1 MQEVHCS
8 FYKKINE
15 LDDGT
20 YSIARY
26 HAISEVPKL
35 ALWKQDIF
43 TVLGRDL
50 PRQKNRE
57 IIFYG
62 EWKENIYKKRKSLQ
76 FHAERFKV
84 LLPETK
90 EAIQEVLADEVP
102 GIGKKTAKAI
112 VDAFGTDTFHV
123 LKEPPKH
130 ETIPRIKLMAVRNFI
145 KAEERK
151 ERLCYLMGTYDL
163 KKGQARKVLK
173 AFGEDATEMLDA
185 NIYNLYKA
193 GISLADIE
201 MNHEPSEV
209 EKNDT
214 IRIRCGIYSAITRV
228 CKNKGHT
235 FIYENDLINETY
247 YVMHKNIPKATI
259 MFALDYFKS
268 QLVDESI
275 VYEDG
280 KFFLQEYYDAEMLL
294 NKMIRERLGEKILS
308 EDERSKMIE
317 EINDLAREEKI
328 LLASQQQEAVIKSQ
342 IYNLSILT
350 GGPGTGKTLTIDIM
364 IKCFLKRGKS
374 VLLMAPTGCATKRM
388 ISATHYENGG
398 TIHSKLG
405 YFLDDEFV
413 ANRMVNEDVVI
424 VDEMSMVD
432 TFLMHAFL
440 KAVTVGTR
448 LVFVGDVNQLA
459 SVGPGNVLKDI
470 IESECFK
477 VVRLTKVFRQ
487 AGESGIVTNAHK
499 INEGKEVKLDNSFGD
514 FLYIERENAQMALN
528 ATIGLIKTKLP
539 AYVGANE
546 MDIQVLTPM
555 RNGILGVNSL
565 NPGLQMYMNPPD
577 KNKNEKEI
585 AGVVFREG
593 DKVMQIKNN
602 YQLEWEQRTDKG
614 FLVDS
619 GSGIFNGDMGI
630 ITKINNLTNYIEVK
644 FDDDRYVTY
653 DSKQSEELELAYAVT
668 IHKSQGSEYPAVVM
682 PLVSGASMLMTR
694 NLLYTGVTRAKKC
707 VCIVGRKETFNAM
720 VKNEDQHK
728 RYSGLKW
735 QLINYYQ

>member
-201 MNHEPSEV
+201 MNHEPSEE

-214 IRIRCGIYSAITRV
+214 IRIRCGIYSAITRL

-413 ANRMVNEDVVI
+413 ANRMVNEDV
-424 VDEMSMVD
+424 
-432 TFLMHAFL
+432 
-440 KAVTVGTR
+440 
-448 LVFVGDVNQLA
+448 
-459 SVGPGNVLKDI
+459 
-470 IESECFK
+470 
-477 VVRLTKVFRQ
+477 
-487 AGESGIVTNAHK
+487 
-499 INEGKEVKLDNSFGD
+499 
-514 FLYIERENAQMALN
+514 
-528 ATIGLIKTKLP
+528 
-539 AYVGANE
+539 
-546 MDIQVLTPM
+546 
-555 RNGILGVNSL
+555 
-565 NPGLQMYMNPPD
+565 
-577 KNKNEKEI
+577 
-585 AGVVFREG
+585 
-593 DKVMQIKNN
+593 
-602 YQLEWEQRTDKG
+602 
-614 FLVDS
+614 
-619 GSGIFNGDMGI
+619 
-630 ITKINNLTNYIEVK
+630 
-644 FDDDRYVTY
+644 
-653 DSKQSEELELAYAVT
+653 
-668 IHKSQGSEYPAVVM
+668 
-682 PLVSGASMLMTR
+682 
-694 NLLYTGVTRAKKC
+694 LL
-707 VCIVGRKETFNAM
+707 
-720 VKNEDQHK
+720 
-728 RYSGLKW
+728 
-735 QLINYYQ
+735 

>member
-112 VDAFGTDTFHV
+112 VDAFGTDTFQV

-201 MNHEPSEV
+201 MNHEPSEE

-214 IRIRCGIYSAITRV
+214 IRIRCGIYSAITRL

-247 YVMHKNIPKATI
+247 YVMHKSVPKATI

-308 EDERSKMIE
+308 EDERAKMIE

-424 VDEMSMVD
+424 VDESSMIGCKLFRDIFTQVRPD
-432 TFLMHAFL
+432 ATLI
-440 KAVTVGTR
+440 
-448 LVFVGDVNQLA
+448 FVGDKDQLQ
-459 SVGPGNVLKDI
+459 SIEPGQVFTDMI
-470 IESECFK
+470 DSK
-477 VVRLTKVFRQ
+477 VIPTTILDHIFRQ
-487 AGESGIVTNAHK
+487 GQNSMIPINAK
-499 INEGKEVKLDNSFGD
+499 LINEGNPKMIWNERD
-514 FLYIERENAQMALN
+514 FQLIRIEGNDKMIEEEISKKIPQIYEMNYENREYSDVQLLSPLRKKFSRSGKVAL
-528 ATIGLIKTKLP
+528 TSTE
-539 AYVGANE
+539 Y
-546 MDIQVLTPM
+546 
-555 RNGILGVNSL
+555 L
-565 NPGLQMYMNPPD
+565 NPVIRDLINPYATPDSKEYVETYGKRFYM
-577 KNKNEKEI
+577 
-585 AGVVFREG
+585 G
-593 DKVMQIKNN
+593 DKV
-602 YQLEWEQRTDKG
+602 LET
-614 FLVDS
+614 S
-619 GSGIFNGDMGI
+619 NSNINGIVNGDIGKI
-630 ITKINNLTNYIEVK
+630 IKIDPKDFTITIQFDEKTVKYKKENFATLT
-644 FDDDRYVTY
+644 
-653 DSKQSEELELAYAVT
+653 LAYGVS
-668 IHKSQGSEYPAVVM
+668 IHKSQGQEYPIVII
-682 PLVSGASMLMTR
+682 PLMKSYHRMLTR
-694 NLLYTGVTRAKKC
+694 RLLYTAVTRAKEK
-707 VCIVGRKETFNAM
+707 VIFIGSLAAFFMAVNDDFSEARNTNLLNLLTQKA
-720 VKNEDQHK
+720 Q
-728 RYSGLKW
+728 
-735 QLINYYQ
+735 

>member
-201 MNHEPSEV
+201 MNHEPSEE

-214 IRIRCGIYSAITRV
+214 IRIRCGIYSAITRL

-247 YVMHKNIPKATI
+247 YVMHKSVPKATI

-308 EDERSKMIE
+308 EDERAKMIE

-374 VLLMAPTGCATKRM
+374 VLLMAPTGCSTKRM

-424 VDEMSMVD
+424 VDESSMIGCKLFRDIFTQVRPD
-432 TFLMHAFL
+432 ATLI
-440 KAVTVGTR
+440 
-448 LVFVGDVNQLA
+448 FVGDKDQLQ
-459 SVGPGNVLKDI
+459 SIEPGQVFTDMI
-470 IESECFK
+470 DSK
-477 VVRLTKVFRQ
+477 VIPTTILDHIFRQ
-487 AGESGIVTNAHK
+487 GQNSMIPINAK
-499 INEGKEVKLDNSFGD
+499 LINEGNPKMIWNERD
-514 FLYIERENAQMALN
+514 FQLIRIEGNDKMIEEEISKKIPQIYEMNYENREYSDVQLLSPLRKKFSRSGKVAL
-528 ATIGLIKTKLP
+528 TSTE
-539 AYVGANE
+539 Y
-546 MDIQVLTPM
+546 
-555 RNGILGVNSL
+555 L
-565 NPGLQMYMNPPD
+565 NPVIRDLINPYATPDSKEYVETYGKRFYM
-577 KNKNEKEI
+577 
-585 AGVVFREG
+585 G
-593 DKVMQIKNN
+593 DKV
-602 YQLEWEQRTDKG
+602 LET
-614 FLVDS
+614 S
-619 GSGIFNGDMGI
+619 NSNINGIVNGDIGKI
-630 ITKINNLTNYIEVK
+630 IKIDPKDFTITIQFDEKTVKYKKENFATLT
-644 FDDDRYVTY
+644 
-653 DSKQSEELELAYAVT
+653 LAYGVS
-668 IHKSQGSEYPAVVM
+668 IHKSQGQEYPIVII
-682 PLVSGASMLMTR
+682 PLMKSYHRMLTR
-694 NLLYTGVTRAKKC
+694 RLLYTAVTRAKEK
-707 VCIVGRKETFNAM
+707 VIFIGSLAAFFMAVNDDFSEARNTNLLNLLTQKA
-720 VKNEDQHK
+720 Q
-728 RYSGLKW
+728 
-735 QLINYYQ
+735 